1 VKPVVAVV
9 GAFDRFNFGDLLF
22 PHMVRHAF
30 ERLGVEATYRC
41 FSLRAADLRK
51 RGGVLTEPLA
61 SLKNLDLPEGSIVV
75 VAGGEV
81 LTARWLDAFAGLGT
95 PHQVLAAKI
104 LARTFGPS
112 AVDWSCRRLLGGD
125 RPLPWVLT
133 AGDVGSDCP
142 VAYNAVGGI
151 GLARLPKRLREAA
164 RDRLR
169 DAAYL
174 AVRDPETKGA
184 LDRLGLAFEVDL
196 TPDSAVLAP
205 EVCPKE
211 GLFSSAS
218 ETTRAVLRRLNGR
231 YIAFQAGRYPAWGKV
246 AILAEQLRKIHLE
259 TGFGVLLLPLG
270 QAAGHEDNEPLQK
283 IAGLLE
289 DVPAEHIP
297 SPDVADT
304 LACIAGARLFVG
316 SSLHGNLM
324 ALVYGV
330 PHVGFGERV
339 RKLDLM
345 LRTWDPT
352 RPNGATLPSAI
363 AADALKVLEGDQQ
376 VLTRA
381 ASSLRE
387 AALTALETQSRL
399 LR

>member
-1 VKPVVAVV
+1 
-9 GAFDRFNFGDLLF
+9 
-22 PHMVRHAF
+22 
-30 ERLGVEATYRC
+30 
-41 FSLRAADLRK
+41 
-51 RGGVLTEPLA
+51 
-61 SLKNLDLPEGSIVV
+61 
-75 VAGGEV
+75 
-81 LTARWLDAFAGLGT
+81 
-95 PHQVLAAKI
+95 
-104 LARTFGPS
+104 
-112 AVDWSCRRLLGGD
+112 
-125 RPLPWVLT
+125 
-133 AGDVGSDCP
+133 
-142 VAYNAVGGI
+142 
-151 GLARLPKRLREAA
+151 
-164 RDRLR
+164 
-169 DAAYL
+169 
-174 AVRDPETKGA
+174 
-184 LDRLGLAFEVDL
+184 
-196 TPDSAVLAP
+196 
-205 EVCPKE
+205 
-211 GLFSSAS
+211 
-218 ETTRAVLRRLNGR
+218 
-231 YIAFQAGRYPAWGKV
+231 V